1 MDCRL
6 MSLAITLAIDVRTN
20 IQHGTTP
27 RVGNENNYFEAKS
40 LKIETKSN
48 YWYVINLL
56 AFKLDY

>member
-1 MDCRL
+1 